1 MTARNWYIHPGK
13 MMKNICLCILLLFVF
28 GTAAHAAEKSVD
40 NGKNYDEAFTLIDVW
55 LDAERDFDRLPG
67 ISLAVV
73 EDQETIWAGAYGC
86 ANVEDGVPSTPNTI
100 GSICSISKLFT
111 SIAIMKL
118 YEEGKL
124 RLDDRIED
132 LLPWYNLEQGF
143 ADSRPVTVRTMLTHS
158 SGLPR
163 EANFPYW
170 IGPYP
175 FPDREQI
182 IAEMSNQQTL
192 YPSSTYFQ
200 YSNLAMTLL
209 GEIVAEVSGMTYD
222 EFVYT
227 NIIEPLGL
235 SDTRTELP
243 EDLYGDQLA
252 YGYTVLL
259 RDGTRLKDEFFQAN
273 GIKAA
278 AGFSS
283 TAVDLASF
291 ASWHLRLLDSDGPEI
306 LKPSTLRYMLN
317 VHYTDPGW
325 ETTWG
330 LGYSVRRGSG
340 GTKWV
345 GHGGYCPGYQSTLQI
360 HPDSKRAYSVII
372 NANGVSPM
380 KYAMGVHEILDHVSA
395 VPGDSG
401 SGESGSSES
410 GSGESGNGESG
421 SGKSGN
427 GESGNNGTG
436 NESGPDL
443 AEYTGYYLYNHS
455 ERYIGTWNGQL
466 VMLTLPTDFP
476 ADDMTF
482 FEHSDGDTFYRV
494 RADGSRG
501 DPLEFHRDDDGN
513 IIHYTL
519 FQMHSV
525 RKEHQ
530 TGR

>member
-1 MTARNWYIHPGK
+1 MNHISFAV
-13 MMKNICLCILLLFVF
+13 LFLFVL
-28 GTAAHAAEKSVD
+28 GAAAHAAEISVD
-40 NGKNYDEAFTLIDVW
+40 NGKNYDEAFRLIDVW

-73 EDQETIWAGAYGC
+73 EDQKTIWTGAYGC

-111 SIAIMKL
+111 SISIMKL

-132 LLPWYNLEQGF
+132 LLPWYNLEQGY
-143 ADSRPVTVRTMLTHS
+143 ADSGPVTVRTMLTHS

-209 GEIVAEVSGMTYD
+209 GEVIAEVSGMTYD
-222 EFVYT
+222 EFVYS

-235 SDTRTELP
+235 ADTRTELP

-259 RDGTRLKDEFFQAN
+259 RDGTRLRDELFQAN

-291 ASWHLRLLDSDGPEI
+291 ASWHLRLLDSETPEI
-306 LKPSTLRYMLN
+306 LKPATLRYMLN
-317 VHYTDPGW
+317 VHYTDPSW

-345 GHGGYCPGYQSTLQI
+345 GHGGYCPGYQSALQI

-380 KYAMGVHEILDHVSA
+380 KYAMGVHEILDK
-395 VPGDSG
+395 VPAGSG
-401 SGESGSSES
+401 SGGSSSSESRSGESGTGEP
-410 GSGESGNGESG
+410 GSDGPGD
-421 SGKSGN
+421 
-427 GESGNNGTG
+427 
-436 NESGPDL
+436 ESGPDL
-443 AEYTGYYLYNHS
+443 DEYTGYYLYNHS
-455 ERYIGTWNGQL
+455 ERYIGTWNGKL

-482 FEHSDGDTFYRV
+482 FEHSEGDTFYRV
-494 RADGSRG
+494 RSNGSRG
-501 DPLEFHRDDDGN
+501 DPMEFHRDDDGN

>member
-1 MTARNWYIHPGK
+1 MRKIIWGVLI
-13 MMKNICLCILLLFVF
+13 ICLPITTV
-28 GTAAHAAEKSVD
+28 AQQQKKDYS
-40 NGKNYDEAFTLIDVW
+40 EAFKLIEVW
-55 LDAERDFDRLPG
+55 LDAQRDFDRLPG
-67 ISLAVV
+67 ISLAIV

-118 YEEGKL
+118 YDDGKL

-143 ADSRPVTVRTMLTHS
+143 ADSGPVTIRSLLTHS

-175 FPDREQI
+175 FPDRDQI
-182 IAEMSNQQTL
+182 IEEMANQQTL

-200 YSNLAMTLL
+200 YSNLAMSLL
-209 GEIVAEVSGMTYD
+209 GEVIAEVSGLSYD
-222 EFVYT
+222 EFVYG
-227 NIIEPLGL
+227 NIIGPLEL
-235 SDTRTELP
+235 ADTRTELP

-252 YGYTVLL
+252 HGYTVLL
-259 RDGTRLKDEFFQAN
+259 RDGTRLRDELFQAN

-291 ASWHLRLLDSDGPEI
+291 ASWHLRLLDSDTPEI
-306 LKPSTLRYMLN
+306 LKPATLRYMLN

-345 GHGGYCPGYQSTLQI
+345 GHGGYCPGYQSSLQI

-380 KYAMGVHEILDHVSA
+380 KYAMGVHDILDQVKTGSA
-395 VPGDSG
+395 ETGSESSGESGAG
-401 SGESGSSES
+401 SGESGT
-410 GSGESGNGESG
+410 GSGETG
-421 SGKSGN
+421 SD
-427 GESGNNGTG
+427 GTG
-436 NESGPDL
+436 DENGPDL

-455 ERYIGTWNGQL
+455 ERYISTWDGQL
-466 VMLTLPTDFP
+466 VMLSLPTDSP
-476 ADDMTF
+476 ADNMTF
-482 FEHSDGDTFYRV
+482 FSHSDGDTFHRV
-494 RADGSRG
+494 RPDGNRG
-501 DPLEFHRDDDGN
+501 EPLEFHRDDDGN
-513 IIHYTL
+513 IIQYTIH
-519 FQMHSV
+519 QMHSV

>member
-1 MTARNWYIHPGK
+1 
-13 MMKNICLCILLLFVF
+13 MMKNICLTALVLFVF
-28 GTAAHAAEKSVD
+28 GTAAIAADESSD
-40 NGKNYDEAFTLIDVW
+40 NAKNHDEAFRLIDVW
-55 LDAERDFDRLPG
+55 LDAQRDFDRLPG
-67 ISLAVV
+67 ISLAIV
-73 EDQETIWAGAYGC
+73 EDQETIWTGAYGC

-118 YEEGKL
+118 YDDGKL

-143 ADSRPVTVRTMLTHS
+143 ADSGPVTVRTMLTHS

-182 IAEMSNQQTL
+182 IEEMSNQQTL

-209 GEIVAEVSGMTYD
+209 GEVIAEVSGVSYD
-222 EFVYT
+222 EFVYS

-235 SDTRTELP
+235 YDTRTVLP
-243 EDLYGDQLA
+243 EELYGDQLA
-252 YGYTVLL
+252 YGYSVLL
-259 RDGTRLKDEFFQAN
+259 RDGTRLREELFQAN

-291 ASWHLRLLDSDGPEI
+291 ASWHLRLLDSDTTEI
-306 LKPSTLRYMLN
+306 LKPATLRYMTN
-317 VHYTDPGW
+317 VHYTDPDW
-325 ETTWG
+325 ERTWG

-345 GHGGYCPGYQSTLQI
+345 GHGGYCPGYQSILQI
-360 HPDSKRAYSVII
+360 HPESKRAYSVII

-380 KYAMGVHEILDHVSA
+380 KYAMGVHDILDQVKA
-395 VPGDSG
+395 GP
-401 SGESGSSES
+401 GESIGTQNS
-410 GSGESGNGESG
+410 GTPDYNSR
-421 SGKSGN
+421 
-427 GESGNNGTG
+427 
-436 NESGPDL
+436 PDL
-443 AEYTGYYLYNHS
+443 SEYTGYYLYNHS
-455 ERYIGTWNGQL
+455 ERYISTWDGQL
-466 VMLTLPTDFP
+466 VMLSLPTDYP
-476 ADDMTF
+476 AEDMTF
-482 FEHSDGDTFYRV
+482 FEHSEGDTFYRV
-494 RADGSRG
+494 RSDGNRG
-501 DPLEFHRDDDGN
+501 EPLEFHRDSDGN
-513 IIHYTL
+513 IVHYTL
-519 FQMHSV
+519 HQMHSV
-525 RKEHQ
+525 KQQR
-530 TGR
+530 